1 MEDKD
6 DISGLKALPYEFKL
20 DTFDMKQVNSL
31 PPSSVRQSCC
41 FYRLD
46 ELMYEGKNP
55 QREAFINVLA
65 ALNQPGFNFV
75 YIIRGD
81 RHGTHIYLGV
91 AAQPGSSEAQRV
103 SDFSIDV
110 LQPSF
115 ESNFRGSRLTRLFE
129 SEFSREIMEPRKSMP
144 YSSMVIG
151 IPSLKDERGRQEG
164 DPDFQGIDRL
174 ASAMH
179 GETWQM
185 VIVCEPLRRH
195 DIAAMRQEVY
205 KIYETLS
212 LMAKNSV
219 QSQHGTGEST
229 GTSEGRSKGSGI
241 TSTM

>member
-1 MEDKD
+1 
-6 DISGLKALPYEFKL
+6 
-20 DTFDMKQVNSL
+20 
-31 PPSSVRQSCC
+31 
-41 FYRLD
+41 
-46 ELMYEGKNP
+46 
-55 QREAFINVLA
+55 
-65 ALNQPGFNFV
+65 
-75 YIIRGD
+75 
-81 RHGTHIYLGV
+81 
-91 AAQPGSSEAQRV
+91 
-103 SDFSIDV
+103 
-110 LQPSF
+110 
-115 ESNFRGSRLTRLFE
+115 
-129 SEFSREIMEPRKSMP
+129 MEPRKSMP

-241 TSTM
+241 TRTKGESSTVTEGKSKSTSLKLCF